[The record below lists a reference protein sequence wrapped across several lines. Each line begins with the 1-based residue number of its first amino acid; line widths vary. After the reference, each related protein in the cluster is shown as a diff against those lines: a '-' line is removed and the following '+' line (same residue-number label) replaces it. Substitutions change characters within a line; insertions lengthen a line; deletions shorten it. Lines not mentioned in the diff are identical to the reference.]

1 MITDV
6 SLGQQIAMVFVLMA
20 AGFLTGLLFD
30 LMRAVHRVSQF
41 PKAVLFLTD
50 MTLSVSVT
58 FVVYQVLYMF
68 NQGELRFFVYLS
80 FFLGIIFYYYFCS
93 RYLYKHILNTL
104 KYILRLWQICN
115 LYWLKGWNACRR
127 VFGKSGK
134 TEG

>member
-6 SLGQQIAMVFVLMA
+6 SLGQQIAMVFLIMA

-30 LMRAVHRVSQF
+30 LVRAVSRVTQF
-41 PKAVLFLTD
+41 PKAVLILTD
-50 MTLSVSVT
+50 IFLSVIVA
-58 FVVYQVLYMF
+58 FAVYQVLYML
-68 NQGELRFFVYLS
+68 NKGELRFFVYLS

-93 RYLYKHILNTL
+93 RYLYKYILNTL
-104 KYILRLWQICN
+104 KYILRLWQMCK
-115 LYWLKGWNACRR
+115 LYWLKGWNVCRR